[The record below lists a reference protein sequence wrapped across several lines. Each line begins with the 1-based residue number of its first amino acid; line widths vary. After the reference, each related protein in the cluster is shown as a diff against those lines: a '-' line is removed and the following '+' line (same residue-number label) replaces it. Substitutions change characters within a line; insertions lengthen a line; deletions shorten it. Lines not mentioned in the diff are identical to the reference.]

1 MKLATMDIQSYNYK
15 HYILLASPPLLLIS
29 TFFLFRF
36 LSNNFGRQKAYL
48 YGFLFYW
55 LFWCLILPLIT
66 VGLEGLLEMFG
77 KPIPKFGKPGWLG
90 FLLLLGPPLV
100 VFLTQ
105 FSSGIKGASI
115 VFVLLSLFYAIFN
128 GTFEEIFWRGSFVIA
143 FNGHFLWGYLY
154 PAIWFGLWHISPQ
167 IVESGMITS
176 DNIKFALISIIL
188 GLVWGWVARTS
199 GSIKWTVLAHILLNF
214 ASPAGGWFINS
225 IQ

>member
-1 MKLATMDIQSYNYK
+1 MKLETMNIQSYNYQ
-15 HYILLASPPLLLIS
+15 HIILLASPPLLLIS

-36 LSNNFGRQKAYL
+36 LSSNFGRQKAYL

-66 VGLEGLLEMFG
+66 VGFKGLLEMFG
-77 KPIPKFGKPGWLG
+77 EPNPRFGKPGWLG
-90 FLLLLGPPLV
+90 FILLLGPPLV

-199 GSIKWTVLAHILLNF
+199 GSIRWTVPAHILLNF
-214 ASPAGGWFINS
+214 ASPVGGWFINS